1 MKKNAIT
8 FTLIITV
15 FCVVL
20 MTISGCNKEYTD
32 EENIDYITSNL
43 KSDFKTEFDFIGQEY
58 DTENSRM
65 LYYFS
70 PKDNSN
76 LKVTTYCGVSSDAGM
91 VNTIIP
97 FEIHRWYHNDF
108 SDVLEQ
114 SVISEL
120 DCEVIDLTKLNRQEA
135 NEKIYNLLFKIQEV
149 LKQYNIYY
157 FDGIDLKVYDG
168 SEIKEQIFCLNKN
181 YIDDRL
187 DEVWPKE

>member
-1 MKKNAIT
+1 MKKKVIILISIIAI
-8 FTLIITV
+8 I
-15 FCVVL
+15 L
-20 MTISGCNKEYTD
+20 MTIISCNKEYTD
-32 EENIDYITSNL
+32 EENIDYIMSNL
-43 KSDFKTEFDFIGQEY
+43 RFDYRTEFDFIGQEY
-58 DTENSRM
+58 DAGHDRM